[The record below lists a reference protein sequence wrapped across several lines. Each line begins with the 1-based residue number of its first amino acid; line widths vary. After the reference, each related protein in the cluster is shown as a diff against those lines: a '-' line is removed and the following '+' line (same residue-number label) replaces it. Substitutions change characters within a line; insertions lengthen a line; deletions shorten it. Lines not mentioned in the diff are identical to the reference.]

1 MSPRLAVLVIALA
14 ALAGLAGL
22 VEWAPDY
29 LTGQGFP
36 LDDAWIHAVYGR
48 ALARSGML
56 AYNPGLA
63 ATGSTA
69 PLWSAVVALPH
80 LLAADAGVVVWIKL
94 AGFACHVLAALV
106 LCAALRDGGPAD
118 AWCAAGAALV
128 AAHPD
133 LVSASVSGMEV
144 PLAALTAAGTLYAA
158 ARAGALAAAA
168 VAACAFL
175 ARPELAVVSLSVPL
189 LARDGRRGAA
199 AGRARSAGTRRAPPA
214 PRSARAGLRPAGSAQ
229 LGGVRPAIPGD
240 VLRQGRPRP
249 APLDALRLGFDGL
262 LRQLPI
268 TESLL
273 LLAAAF
279 GIAAVVLRTSAARG
293 LRVAAA
299 GFIAGVAFCAISF
312 ALIAP
317 IDAHAFYHQRYVLPA
332 LPLLIGP
339 LPLLLH
345 EALARSLPA
354 RHATAAA
361 AAIVLVFAGLLVRSA
376 PERFAHLAND
386 ARNIDDVQVALGRHL
401 AAAGPHDVVWAVDA
415 GAVRYFGNAFVVDM
429 LGLNTPEL
437 LGAHA
442 QAFLD
447 AHPPRWIELVPTWSA
462 LRGAPET
469 AAAGVVFAPSTPY
482 TVTGFPDMARH
493 RLVGCT
499 AAGPAARFGVRGRV
513 FAVACE
519 PSTRT
524 TLAGR

>member
-1 MSPRLAVLVIALA
+1 M
-14 ALAGLAGL
+14 
-22 VEWAPDY
+22 
-29 LTGQGFP
+29 
-36 LDDAWIHAVYGR
+36 
-48 ALARSGML
+48 
-56 AYNPGLA
+56 
-63 ATGSTA
+63 
-69 PLWSAVVALPH
+69 
-80 LLAADAGVVVWIKL
+80 
-94 AGFACHVLAALV
+94 
-106 LCAALRDGGPAD
+106 
-118 AWCAAGAALV
+118 
-128 AAHPD
+128 
-133 LVSASVSGMEV
+133 
-144 PLAALTAAGTLYAA
+144 
-158 ARAGALAAAA
+158 
-168 VAACAFL
+168 
-175 ARPELAVVSLSVPL
+175 
-189 LARDGRRGAA
+189 
-199 AGRARSAGTRRAPPA
+199 
-214 PRSARAGLRPAGSAQ
+214 
-229 LGGVRPAIPGD
+229 
-240 VLRQGRPRP
+240 
-249 APLDALRLGFDGL
+249 

-293 LRVAAA
+293 LRLAAA

-386 ARNIDDVQVALGRHL
+386 ARNIDDVQVALGRYL